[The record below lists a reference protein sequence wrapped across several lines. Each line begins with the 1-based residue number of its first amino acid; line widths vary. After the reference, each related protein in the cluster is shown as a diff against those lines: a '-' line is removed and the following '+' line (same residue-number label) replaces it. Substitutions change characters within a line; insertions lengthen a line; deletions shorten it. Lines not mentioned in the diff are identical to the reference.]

1 MEELDSFWETVN
13 GRSSMAI
20 EGKLGSLSAAESAPL
35 VSLETMDIPYYTLYK
50 IKYVLTSGLLHEE
63 STSSFHLINNASG

>member
-50 IKYVLTSGLLHEE
+50 IKY
-63 STSSFHLINNASG
+63 